1 MKRWLLVAALVAAPL
16 YPAHAD
22 AQADFVAGV
31 ERYASSIF
39 LSSQAVACHLRDADW
54 AAAANKWYYAAGIID
69 EAELFPDA
77 DGTKQTAY
85 MDARFDRASKQ
96 GSAAANPAACAKL
109 RASGQLDQIDK
120 QVNETK

>member
-1 MKRWLLVAALVAAPL
+1 MHRWLLVSALVAAPFC
-16 YPAHAD
+16 PAHAD
-22 AQADFVAGV
+22 AQTDFAARV
-31 ERYASSIF
+31 ERYAAAIS

-54 AAAANKWYYAAGIID
+54 AAATNKWFYGAGIID

-96 GSAAANPAACAKL
+96 GSMAANPAACAKL
-109 RASGQLDQIDK
+109 RAGGQLDQIDK
-120 QVNETK
+120 QVNDAK